1 MIYIIAYIVIGIG
14 TALVLRD
21 VSTAARIG
29 TLVAW
34 PLYWFSFAYGHF
46 VGWVPAKCAWC
57 GKSVAGHAKI
67 NAWRAHYLNECE
79 AHPLKERCDKLQMW
93 LEETDAKNTANRV
106 RAEKAESRVAYLEK
120 ELAQWNEIQK
130 QIQRGFMRDID
141 RGFLR
146 GQK

>member
-1 MIYIIAYIVIGIG
+1 MIYAIAYIVIGIG

-21 VSTAARIG
+21 VSAAARIG

-34 PLYWFSFAYGHF
+34 PLYWFSFAYAHF
-46 VGWVPAKCAWC
+46 SGFVPSKCAWC
-57 GKSVAGHAKI
+57 GKSVAGHAKS
-67 NAWRAHYLNECE
+67 AWRSHYLDEC
-79 AHPLKERCDKLQMW
+79 ATHPLKERCDKLKMW
-93 LEETDAKNTANRV
+93 LDETDAKNTACRI
-106 RAEKAESRVAYLEK
+106 RAERAEARVSYLEK

-146 GQK
+146 GQE

>member
-1 MIYIIAYIVIGIG
+1 MIYAIAYIVIGIG

-21 VSTAARIG
+21 VSAAARIG

-34 PLYWFSFAYGHF
+34 PLYWFSFAYAHF
-46 VGWVPAKCAWC
+46 SGLVPSKCAWC

-67 NAWRAHYLNECE
+67 SAWRSHYLDECT
-79 AHPLKERCDKLQMW
+79 AHPLKERCDELQMW
-93 LEETDAKNTANRV
+93 LDETDAKNTASRI
-106 RAEKAESRVAYLEK
+106 RAERAEARVSYLEK

-146 GQK
+146 GQE